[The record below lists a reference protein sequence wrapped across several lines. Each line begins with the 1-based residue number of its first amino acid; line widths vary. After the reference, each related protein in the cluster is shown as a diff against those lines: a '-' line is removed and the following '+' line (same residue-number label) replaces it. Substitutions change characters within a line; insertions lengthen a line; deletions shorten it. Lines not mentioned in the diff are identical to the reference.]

1 MMNKAQITKIV
12 IRLAT
17 RPKWSIEARRDKVS
31 QMIAEEIQRSDE
43 LNQAL
48 MELDILLDKLQ
59 KIYQEVDDVCEH
71 LLKHYFKS
79 EYIQMNRPSFLNTNT
94 IEDSKAGFIKKLL
107 EVSDSRKSLKVQDSE
122 ITTHSIYHKI
132 DPGLRIA
139 LNNNIVTLLTID
151 NELIDLKVMYE
162 FLIEN
167 CENE

>member
-1 MMNKAQITKIV
+1 MNETQITKIV

-17 RPKWSIEARRDKVS
+17 RPKWSIEARRNKVS

-59 KIYQEVDDVCEH
+59 KVYQEVDDVCEH
-71 LLKHYFKS
+71 LLKHYLKS
-79 EYIQMNRPSFLNTNT
+79 EYIQMHRPSFFNTNI
-94 IEDSKAGFIKKLL
+94 IEDSKAGFIKRLL

-151 NELIDLKVMYE
+151 NELIDLKVIYE

>member
-1 MMNKAQITKIV
+1 MNEAQITKIV
-12 IRLAT
+12 MRLAT
-17 RPKWSIEARRDKVS
+17 RSKWSIEVRRDKVS

-59 KIYQEVDDVCEH
+59 KVYPEVDDVCEH
-71 LLKHYFKS
+71 LLKHYLKS
-79 EYIQMNRPSFLNTNT
+79 EYIQMHRPSFLNTNT
-94 IEDSKAGFIKKLL
+94 IEDSKAGFIKRLL

-151 NELIDLKVMYE
+151 NELIDLKVIYE

>member
-1 MMNKAQITKIV
+1 MNETQITKIV

-17 RPKWSIEARRDKVS
+17 RPKWSIEARRNKVS

-59 KIYQEVDDVCEH
+59 KVYQEVDDMCEH
-71 LLKHYFKS
+71 LLKHYLKS
-79 EYIQMNRPSFLNTNT
+79 EYIQMHRPSFLNTNT
-94 IEDSKAGFIKKLL
+94 IEDSKAGFIKRLL

-151 NELIDLKVMYE
+151 NEFIDLKVIYE

>member
-1 MMNKAQITKIV
+1 MNEAQITKNV
-12 IRLAT
+12 MRLAT
-17 RPKWSIEARRDKVS
+17 RSKWSIEVRRDKVS

-59 KIYQEVDDVCEH
+59 KGYQEVDDVCEH
-71 LLKHYFKS
+71 LLRLYLKS
-79 EYIQMNRPSFLNTNT
+79 EYIQMHRPSFCNTTT
-94 IEDSKAGFIKKLL
+94 IEDSKAEFVQRLL
-107 EVSDSRKSLKVQDSE
+107 EVSERRKSLKAQDSE
-122 ITTHSIYHKI
+122 ITTHSIYHRI

>member
-1 MMNKAQITKIV
+1 MNEAQITKIV
-12 IRLAT
+12 MRLAT
-17 RPKWSIEARRDKVS
+17 RSKWSIEARRDKVS

-59 KIYQEVDDVCEH
+59 KVYQEIDDVCEH
-71 LLKHYFKS
+71 LLKHYLKS
-79 EYIQMNRPSFLNTNT
+79 ESLQTHRPSFLNTNT
-94 IEDSKAGFIKKLL
+94 IKDSKTEFIQRLL
-107 EVSDSRKSLKVQDSE
+107 EVSDSRESLKVQNSE

-167 CENE
+167 CENK

>member
-1 MMNKAQITKIV
+1 MNEAQITKV
-12 IRLAT
+12 VMRLAT
-17 RPKWSIEARRDKVS
+17 RSKWSIEVRRDKVS

-59 KIYQEVDDVCEH
+59 KAYQEVDDVCEH
-71 LLKHYFKS
+71 LLKHYLKS
-79 EYIQMNRPSFLNTNT
+79 EYIQMHRPSFLNTNT
-94 IEDSKAGFIKKLL
+94 IEDSKAGFIKRLL
-107 EVSDSRKSLKVQDSE
+107 EVSDSRKSLKAQDSE

-151 NELIDLKVMYE
+151 NEHIDLKVMYE

>member
-1 MMNKAQITKIV
+1 MNEAQVTKIV
-12 IRLAT
+12 LRLAT
-17 RPKWSIEARRDKVS
+17 RSKWSIEARRDKVS
-31 QMIAEEIQRSDE
+31 QTIAEEIQRSDE

-48 MELDILLDKLQ
+48 MELDILLDKLH
-59 KIYQEVDDVCEH
+59 KVYQEVDNVCEH
-71 LLKHYFKS
+71 LLKHYLKS
-79 EYIQMNRPSFLNTNT
+79 EYIQTHRPSLLNTNT
-94 IEDSKAGFIKKLL
+94 IKDSKAEFTQRLL

-139 LNNNIVTLLTID
+139 LNNNIVALLTID
-151 NELIDLKVMYE
+151 NELIDLKVIYE

>member
-1 MMNKAQITKIV
+1 MNETQITKIV
-12 IRLAT
+12 TRLAT
-17 RPKWSIEARRDKVS
+17 RPKWSIEARRNKVS

-59 KIYQEVDDVCEH
+59 KVYQEVDDVCEH
-71 LLKHYFKS
+71 LLKYYLKS
-79 EYIQMNRPSFLNTNT
+79 EYIQMHRPSFLDTNI
-94 IEDSKAGFIKKLL
+94 IEDSKAEFIKRLL

-151 NELIDLKVMYE
+151 NELIDLKVIYE

>member
-1 MMNKAQITKIV
+1 MSETQITKTV
-12 IRLAT
+12 TRLAT
-17 RPKWSIEARRDKVS
+17 RPKWSIEARRNKVS

-59 KIYQEVDDVCEH
+59 KAYQEVDDVCEH
-71 LLKHYFKS
+71 LLKYYLKS
-79 EYIQMNRPSFLNTNT
+79 EYIQMHRPSFPNTNT
-94 IEDSKAGFIKKLL
+94 IKDSKAEFTQRLL
-107 EVSDSRKSLKVQDSE
+107 EVFDSRKSLKAQDSE

-132 DPGLRIA
+132 DHGLRIA

>member
-1 MMNKAQITKIV
+1 MNEAQITKIV
-12 IRLAT
+12 MRLAT
-17 RPKWSIEARRDKVS
+17 RSKWSIEVRRDKVS

-59 KIYQEVDDVCEH
+59 KVYQEVDDVCEH
-71 LLKHYFKS
+71 LLKHYLKS
-79 EYIQMNRPSFLNTNT
+79 EYIQMHRPSFLNTNT
-94 IEDSKAGFIKKLL
+94 IEDSKAGFIKRLL

-151 NELIDLKVMYE
+151 NELIDLKVIYE

>member
-1 MMNKAQITKIV
+1 MNEAQITKIV
-12 IRLAT
+12 MRLAT
-17 RPKWSIEARRDKVS
+17 RSKWSIEARRDKVS

-59 KIYQEVDDVCEH
+59 KVYQEIDDVCEH
-71 LLKHYFKS
+71 LLKHYLKS
-79 EYIQMNRPSFLNTNT
+79 EYLQMHRPSFLNTN
-94 IEDSKAGFIKKLL
+94 IIKDSKTEFIKRLL

-151 NELIDLKVMYE
+151 NELIDLKVIYE

>member
-1 MMNKAQITKIV
+1 MNEAQITKIV
-12 IRLAT
+12 MRLAT
-17 RPKWSIEARRDKVS
+17 RSKWSIEARRDKVS

-59 KIYQEVDDVCEH
+59 KVYQEVDDVCEH
-71 LLKHYFKS
+71 LLKHYLKS
-79 EYIQMNRPSFLNTNT
+79 EYIQMHRPSFLDTNT
-94 IEDSKAGFIKKLL
+94 IEDSKAGFIKRLL

-139 LNNNIVTLLTID
+139 LNNNIVTLLTIV
-151 NELIDLKVMYE
+151 NELIDLKIIYK

>member
-1 MMNKAQITKIV
+1 
-12 IRLAT
+12 
-17 RPKWSIEARRDKVS
+17 
-31 QMIAEEIQRSDE
+31 
-43 LNQAL
+43 

-59 KIYQEVDDVCEH
+59 KVYQEVDDVCEH
-71 LLKHYFKS
+71 LLKHYLKS
-79 EYIQMNRPSFLNTNT
+79 EYIQMHRPSFLNTNT
-94 IEDSKAGFIKKLL
+94 IEDSKAGFIKRLL
-107 EVSDSRKSLKVQDSE
+107 EVSDSRKSLRVQDSE

-151 NELIDLKVMYE
+151 NELIDLKVIYE

>member
-1 MMNKAQITKIV
+1 MNETQITKIV
-12 IRLAT
+12 MRLAT
-17 RPKWSIEARRDKVS
+17 RSKWSIEVRRDKVS

-59 KIYQEVDDVCEH
+59 KVYQEVDDVCEH
-71 LLKHYFKS
+71 LLKHYLKS
-79 EYIQMNRPSFLNTNT
+79 EYIQTHRPSFSNTTT
-94 IEDSKAGFIKKLL
+94 IKASKAEFIQRLL
-107 EVSDSRKSLKVQDSE
+107 EVSEKRKSLKVQDSE
-122 ITTHSIYHKI
+122 ITMHSIYYRI

-162 FLIEN
+162 FLIEK
-167 CENE
+167 CITE

>member
-1 MMNKAQITKIV
+1 MNETQIIKIV

-17 RPKWSIEARRDKVS
+17 RPKWSIEARRDRVS

-59 KIYQEVDDVCEH
+59 KVYQEVDDVCEH
-71 LLKHYFKS
+71 LLKHYLKS
-79 EYIQMNRPSFLNTNT
+79 EYIQIHRPSFLNTNT
-94 IEDSKAGFIKKLL
+94 IKDSKAEFTQRLL

-151 NELIDLKVMYE
+151 NELIDLKVIYE
-162 FLIEN
+162 FLIEK

>member
-1 MMNKAQITKIV
+1 MNETQIIKIV

-17 RPKWSIEARRDKVS
+17 RPKWSIEARRDRVS

-59 KIYQEVDDVCEH
+59 KVYQEVDDVCEH
-71 LLKHYFKS
+71 LLKHYLKS
-79 EYIQMNRPSFLNTNT
+79 EYIQTHRPSLLNTNT
-94 IEDSKAGFIKKLL
+94 IKDSKAEFTQRLL
-107 EVSDSRKSLKVQDSE
+107 EVSDNRKSLKAQDSE

-151 NELIDLKVMYE
+151 NELIDLKVIYE
-162 FLIEN
+162 FLVKN

>member
-1 MMNKAQITKIV
+1 MNEAQITKIV
-12 IRLAT
+12 MRLAT
-17 RPKWSIEARRDKVS
+17 RSKWSIEVRRDKVS

-59 KIYQEVDDVCEH
+59 KVYQEVDDVCEH
-71 LLKHYFKS
+71 LLKHYLKS
-79 EYIQMNRPSFLNTNT
+79 EYIQMHRPSFLNTNT
-94 IEDSKAGFIKKLL
+94 IEDSKAGFIKRLL
-107 EVSDSRKSLKVQDSE
+107 EVSDSRKSLKLQDSE

-139 LNNNIVTLLTID
+139 LNNNIVALLTIN

-167 CENE
+167 CDNE

>member
-1 MMNKAQITKIV
+1 MNETQITKIV
-12 IRLAT
+12 MRLAT
-17 RPKWSIEARRDKVS
+17 RSKWSIEVRRDKVS

-59 KIYQEVDDVCEH
+59 KVYQEVDDVCEH
-71 LLKHYFKS
+71 LLKHYLKS
-79 EYIQMNRPSFLNTNT
+79 EYIQMHRPSFLNTNT
-94 IEDSKAGFIKKLL
+94 IEDSKAGFIKRLL

-167 CENE
+167 CENK

>member
-1 MMNKAQITKIV
+1 MNEAQIIKIV

-17 RPKWSIEARRDKVS
+17 RPKWSIEARRDRVS

-59 KIYQEVDDVCEH
+59 KVYQEVDDVCEH
-71 LLKHYFKS
+71 LLKHYLKS
-79 EYIQMNRPSFLNTNT
+79 EYIQIHKPSFLNTNT
-94 IEDSKAGFIKKLL
+94 VKDSKAEFTQRLL
-107 EVSDSRKSLKVQDSE
+107 EVADSRESLKVQNSE
-122 ITTHSIYHKI
+122 ITTHSIYHKV

-151 NELIDLKVMYE
+151 NELIDLKVIYE

>member
-1 MMNKAQITKIV
+1 MNEAQITKIV
-12 IRLAT
+12 MRLAT
-17 RPKWSIEARRDKVS
+17 RSRWSIEVRRDKVS

-59 KIYQEVDDVCEH
+59 KVYQEVDDVCEH
-71 LLKHYFKS
+71 LLKHYLKS
-79 EYIQMNRPSFLNTNT
+79 EYIQMHRPSFLNTNT
-94 IEDSKAGFIKKLL
+94 IEDSKAGFIKRLL

-151 NELIDLKVMYE
+151 NELIDLKVIYE

>member
-1 MMNKAQITKIV
+1 MNEAQITKIV
-12 IRLAT
+12 MRLAT
-17 RPKWSIEARRDKVS
+17 RSKWSIEVRRDKVS

-59 KIYQEVDDVCEH
+59 KVYQEVDDVCEH
-71 LLKHYFKS
+71 LLKHYLKS
-79 EYIQMNRPSFLNTNT
+79 EYIQMHRPSFLNTNT
-94 IEDSKAGFIKKLL
+94 IEDSKAGFIKRLL
-107 EVSDSRKSLKVQDSE
+107 EVSDSRESLKIQDSE

-151 NELIDLKVMYE
+151 NELIDLKVIYE

>member
-1 MMNKAQITKIV
+1 MNEAQITKIV
-12 IRLAT
+12 MRLAT
-17 RPKWSIEARRDKVS
+17 RSKWSIEVRRDKVS

-59 KIYQEVDDVCEH
+59 KVYQEVDDVCEH
-71 LLKHYFKS
+71 LLKHYLKS
-79 EYIQMNRPSFLNTNT
+79 EYIQMHRPSFLNTNT
-94 IEDSKAGFIKKLL
+94 IEDSKAGFIKRLL
-107 EVSDSRKSLKVQDSE
+107 EVSDSRKSLKLQDSE

-139 LNNNIVTLLTID
+139 LNNNIVALLTIN

>member
-1 MMNKAQITKIV
+1 MNEAQITKIV
-12 IRLAT
+12 MRLAT
-17 RPKWSIEARRDKVS
+17 RSKWSIEVRRDKVS

-59 KIYQEVDDVCEH
+59 KAYQEVDDVCEH
-71 LLKHYFKS
+71 LLKHYLKS
-79 EYIQMNRPSFLNTNT
+79 EYIQMHRPSFLNTNT
-94 IEDSKAGFIKKLL
+94 IEDSKVGFIKRLL

-122 ITTHSIYHKI
+122 ITTHSIYHRI
-132 DPGLRIA
+132 DPRLRIA

>member
-1 MMNKAQITKIV
+1 MNEAQIIKIV

-17 RPKWSIEARRDKVS
+17 RPKWSIEARRDRVS

-59 KIYQEVDDVCEH
+59 KVYQEVDDVCEH
-71 LLKHYFKS
+71 LLKHYLKS
-79 EYIQMNRPSFLNTNT
+79 EYIQIHRPSFLNTNN
-94 IEDSKAGFIKKLL
+94 IKDSRAEFIQRLL
-107 EVSDSRKSLKVQDSE
+107 EVSDSRKSLKIQDSE

-151 NELIDLKVMYE
+151 NELIDLKVIYE

>member
-1 MMNKAQITKIV
+1 MNEAQVTKIV

-17 RPKWSIEARRDKVS
+17 RSKWSIEVRRDKVS

-59 KIYQEVDDVCEH
+59 KVYQEVDDVCEH
-71 LLKHYFKS
+71 LLKHYLKS
-79 EYIQMNRPSFLNTNT
+79 EYIQIHRPSFFNTT
-94 IEDSKAGFIKKLL
+94 SIKDSKAEFAQRML
-107 EVSDSRKSLKVQDSE
+107 EVSERRSSLKVQNFE
-122 ITTHSIYHKI
+122 ITTHSIYYKI
-132 DPGLRIA
+132 DPGFRIA
-139 LNNNIVTLLTID
+139 LNNNMVTLLTID

>member
-1 MMNKAQITKIV
+1 MNETQITKIV

-17 RPKWSIEARRDKVS
+17 RPKWSIEARRNKVS

-59 KIYQEVDDVCEH
+59 KVYQEVDDVCEH
-71 LLKHYFKS
+71 LLKYYLKS
-79 EYIQMNRPSFLNTNT
+79 EYIQMHRPSFLNTT
-94 IEDSKAGFIKKLL
+94 IIEDSKAGFIKRLL
-107 EVSDSRKSLKVQDSE
+107 EVSDSRKSLKIQDSE
-122 ITTHSIYHKI
+122 ITTHSIYYKI

-151 NELIDLKVMYE
+151 NELIDLKVIYE

>member
-1 MMNKAQITKIV
+1 MNEAQITKIV
-12 IRLAT
+12 MRLAT
-17 RPKWSIEARRDKVS
+17 RSKWSIEVRRNKVS

-59 KIYQEVDDVCEH
+59 KVYQEVDDVCEH
-71 LLKHYFKS
+71 LLKHYLKS
-79 EYIQMNRPSFLNTNT
+79 EYIQIHRPSFFNTTN
-94 IEDSKAGFIKKLL
+94 IKDSKAEFTQRLL
-107 EVSDSRKSLKVQDSE
+107 EVSDSRKSLKVQNSE

-151 NELIDLKVMYE
+151 NELIDLKVIYE

>member
-1 MMNKAQITKIV
+1 MDEAQITKIV
-12 IRLAT
+12 MRLST
-17 RPKWSIEARRDKVS
+17 RSKWSIEVRRDKVS

-59 KIYQEVDDVCEH
+59 KVYREVDDVCEH
-71 LLKHYFKS
+71 LLKHYLKS
-79 EYIQMNRPSFLNTNT
+79 EYIQMHRPSFLNTNT
-94 IEDSKAGFIKKLL
+94 IEDSKAGFIKRLL
-107 EVSDSRKSLKVQDSE
+107 EVSDSRESLKLQDSE

-151 NELIDLKVMYE
+151 NELIDLKVIYE

-167 CENE
+167 CESE

>member
-1 MMNKAQITKIV
+1 MNVTQITKTV

-17 RPKWSIEARRDKVS
+17 RPKWSIEARRNKVS

-59 KIYQEVDDVCEH
+59 KVYQEVDDVCEH
-71 LLKHYFKS
+71 LLKYYLKS
-79 EYIQMNRPSFLNTNT
+79 EYIQMHRPSFLNTT
-94 IEDSKAGFIKKLL
+94 IIEDSKAGFIKRLL
-107 EVSDSRKSLKVQDSE
+107 EVSDSRRSLKVQDSE

-151 NELIDLKVMYE
+151 NELIDLKVIYE

>member
-1 MMNKAQITKIV
+1 MNEAQITKIV
-12 IRLAT
+12 MRLAT
-17 RPKWSIEARRDKVS
+17 RSKWSIEARRDKVS

-59 KIYQEVDDVCEH
+59 KVYQEIDDVCEH
-71 LLKHYFKS
+71 LLKHYLKS
-79 EYIQMNRPSFLNTNT
+79 EYLQMHRPSFLNTNT
-94 IEDSKAGFIKKLL
+94 IKDSKTEFIKRLL

-132 DPGLRIA
+132 DLGLRIA

-167 CENE
+167 CENK